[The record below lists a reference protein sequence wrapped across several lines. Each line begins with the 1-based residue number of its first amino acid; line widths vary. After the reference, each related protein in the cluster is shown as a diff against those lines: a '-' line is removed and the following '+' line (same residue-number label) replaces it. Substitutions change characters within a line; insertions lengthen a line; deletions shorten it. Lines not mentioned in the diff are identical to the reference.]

1 MAKKDKV
8 QPRREVTKRRLAR
21 WQRERRRRRII
32 VAAGLLVVA
41 VILAI
46 IGYGFYATSF
56 APVREWVTTVGG
68 KVFNADDYV
77 KTLRLYSSSEGSAEA
92 PLLTLEDNELVRQ
105 GAITYNIIATDDEVT
120 QRIKDILFPE
130 EEKIDY
136 ELYNEMLR
144 SMGISNEEFRE
155 AVKTDIFRERL
166 NQYFLVQVPQS
177 AEQVHVEAIMVATEE
192 EAAEVMGNLSEGEDF
207 SSLAAKLGGGDLGW
221 LPRGI
226 MSQEFDEVAF
236 SIEIGEVSDP
246 FLSGEVYY
254 IIKVLEREER
264 EIEEEIREQLAY
276 IVFSSWLEEERDSK
290 VERNPKYNQNNPE
303 YMVNL
308 ENLYEWSMDEIG

>member
-77 KTLRLYSSSEGSAEA
+77 KTLRLYSSSEGSTEA

-192 EAAEVMGNLSEGEDF
+192 EAAEVMGNLSQGEDF

-290 VERNPKYNQNNPE
+290 VERNPKYNQKNPE

-308 ENLYEWSMDEIG
+308 ENLYEWAMDEIG

>member
-290 VERNPKYNQNNPE
+290 VERNPKYNQKNPE

-308 ENLYEWSMDEIG
+308 ENLYEWAMDEIG

>member
-246 FLSGEVYY
+246 FLSGGVYY
-254 IIKVLEREER
+254 IIKVSEREER
-264 EIEEEIREQLAY
+264 EIEEQIREQLAY

-290 VERNPKYNQNNPE
+290 VERNPKYNQKNPE

-308 ENLYEWSMDEIG
+308 ENLYEWAMDEIG